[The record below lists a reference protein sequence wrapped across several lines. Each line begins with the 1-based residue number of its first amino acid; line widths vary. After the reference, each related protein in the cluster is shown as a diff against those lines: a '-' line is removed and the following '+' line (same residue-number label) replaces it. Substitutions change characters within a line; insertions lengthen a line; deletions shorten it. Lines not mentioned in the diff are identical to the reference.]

1 MATMKELRK
10 QHRYTVNDVVEG
22 TGIPFSTITAYDNEY
37 RSPSLE
43 NAKKIAGFFGVTVEE
58 IEFKVKGK

>member
-10 QHRYTVNDVVEG
+10 QQRYTVNDVVTG

-37 RSPSLE
+37 RSPSLQ
-43 NAKKIAGFFGVTVEE
+43 NAKKIAEFFGVPVED